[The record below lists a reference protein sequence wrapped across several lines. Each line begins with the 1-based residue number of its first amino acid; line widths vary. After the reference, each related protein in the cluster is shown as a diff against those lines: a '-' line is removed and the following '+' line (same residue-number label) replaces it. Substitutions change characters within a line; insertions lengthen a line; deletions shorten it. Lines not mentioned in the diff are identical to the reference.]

1 MFKANW
7 RNVSQYIKYSLIDF
21 QDETQREFLEQVQ
34 KDPTFL
40 LTIDEKGRLLSLYE
54 DEIDNTLKNLEKV
67 KGLTKYLDFPPITEV
82 EKKLETLEP
91 IEIDFAGQTTE
102 YLDQEEKFRQVLEIY
117 NTNIR
122 EINLQFMYLESLVTK
137 LEHNKK

>member
-1 MFKANW
+1 M
-7 RNVSQYIKYSLIDF
+7 
-21 QDETQREFLEQVQ
+21 
-34 KDPTFL
+34 
-40 LTIDEKGRLLSLYE
+40 TIDEKGRLLSLYE